1 MKERRR
7 SPRYEVVLKVRFETK
22 KAFQDAIVHSLS
34 SDGLYLVTDDPF
46 DVGRRFRIEIDLPKK
61 KQWIKG
67 TCEVVWVNLIE
78 TEAYPKWIYEA
89 EILRDVAPQQLNKG
103 MGVKFVQLPPKYRK
117 RIDEYLGTIAKT

>member
-34 SDGLYLVTDDPF
+34 SDGLYLVTEDPF
-46 DVGRRFRIEIDLPKK
+46 DVGRRFRIEIALPKK
-61 KQWIKG
+61 RQWIKG

-78 TEAYPKWIYEA
+78 TKAYPKWIYEA
-89 EILRDVAPQQLNKG
+89 EILKDVAPQQLNKG
-103 MGVKFVQLPPKYRK
+103 MGVRFVQLSPKYRK
-117 RIDEYLGTIAKT
+117 RVDDYLGAVAKT

>member
-34 SDGLYLVTDDPF
+34 SDGLYLVTEDPF

-61 KQWIKG
+61 RQWIKG

-78 TEAYPKWIYEA
+78 TKAYPKWIYEA
-89 EILRDVAPQQLNKG
+89 EILKDVAPQQLNKG
-103 MGVKFVQLPPKYRK
+103 MGVRFVQLSPKYRK
-117 RIDEYLGTIAKT
+117 RVDDYLGAVAKT

>member
-7 SPRYEVVLKVRFETK
+7 SPRYEVVLKVRFQTK

-46 DVGRRFRIEIDLPKK
+46 DVGRRFRIDIDLPKK

-67 TCEVVWVNLIE
+67 TCEVVWANLIE
-78 TEAYPKWIYEA
+78 TQAYPKWIYDA

-103 MGVKFVQLPPKYRK
+103 MGVKFVQLSPQYRK
-117 RIDEYLGTIAKT
+117 RINEYLGAMAKT

>member
-34 SDGLYLVTDDPF
+34 SDGLYLVTEDPF
-46 DVGRRFRIEIDLPKK
+46 DVGRKFRIEIDLPRMKE
-61 KQWIKG
+61 WIKG

-78 TEAYPKWIYEA
+78 TKAYPKWIYEA
-89 EILRDVAPQQLNKG
+89 QILKDVAPQQLNKG
-103 MGVKFVQLPPKYRK
+103 MGVKFVQLSPKYRK
-117 RIDEYLGTIAKT
+117 RVDEYLGGIGKS

>member
-1 MKERRR
+1 MKERRT
-7 SPRYEVVLKVRFETK
+7 SPRYKVVLTVRFETK

-34 SDGLYLVTDDPF
+34 SDGLYLVTDEPF
-46 DVGRRFRIEIDLPKK
+46 DVGRRFRIEIDLPRK

-78 TEAYPKWIYEA
+78 TQAYPKWIYEA

-117 RIDEYLGTIAKT
+117 RIDEYLGDVAKT

>member
-46 DVGRRFRIEIDLPKK
+46 DVGRRFRIEIDLPRK

-67 TCEVVWVNLIE
+67 TCEVMWVSLIE
-78 TEAYPKWIYEA
+78 TETYPKWIYEA

-117 RIDEYLGTIAKT
+117 RIDEYLGAMAKT

>member
-34 SDGLYLVTDDPF
+34 SDGLYLVTEDPF
-46 DVGRRFRIEIDLPKK
+46 DVGRKFRIEIDLPRMKE
-61 KQWIKG
+61 WIKG

-78 TEAYPKWIYEA
+78 TKAYPKWIYEA
-89 EILRDVAPQQLNKG
+89 QILKDVAPQQLNKG
-103 MGVKFVQLPPKYRK
+103 MGVKFVQLSPKYRK
-117 RIDEYLGTIAKT
+117 RVDEYLGGIGTS

>member
-7 SPRYEVVLKVRFETK
+7 TPRYEVVLRVRFETK

-34 SDGLYLVTDDPF
+34 SDGLYLVTEDPF

-103 MGVKFVQLPPKYRK
+103 MGV
-117 RIDEYLGTIAKT
+117 